1 MVVLFFAAL
10 SRNADP
16 TRLRHLTG
24 FRQECLDAVAHSM
37 ANGSWENDQ
46 YTGSYWLKEGF
57 IDEDEFGN
65 QVEVAMGS
73 LGIQKK
79 PAIAPSLTC
88 CALIRATDP
97 ATFSRA
103 GRRLRNCHGKGKKPP
118 KNWGH
123 VRNPNLPPPP
133 TGKTAHLL
141 TVSRAATLT

>member
-103 GRRLRNCHGKGKKPP
+103 GRRLRNCHGKGQEATQKLGASSKPEP
-118 KNWGH
+118 APSPHGQN
-123 VRNPNLPPPP
+123 RPLC
-133 TGKTAHLL
+133 LL
-141 TVSRAATLT
+141 FRGLQH